1 LGIETTVGDVAVLT
15 HRSGRRRVAT
25 SRRDQRIDHWEGS
38 IALYTQA
45 EVEIFQGNREAIAMY
60 VWPNANAR
68 HIVILAHGYGEHLG
82 RYQHVADFL
91 IGRGAV
97 VAGPDHVGHGR
108 SGGERVV
115 VTDYELVV
123 DDLHS
128 VATRAKKR
136 HPGLALI
143 LVGHSMG
150 GMIGA
155 RYAQLHGEELAGLVL
170 SGPVLG
176 SWTAATDLLELDE
189 IPNDPLDVSTLSR
202 DPSVGEVYG
211 DDELVWHGPFKRPT
225 LVAIDSELE
234 TISSGPKLGPLP
246 TLWLHGEEDQLVP
259 ISETRTGMEALEFTR
274 LEEVIYPGAR
284 HEVFN
289 ETNKDEVL
297 ARTADFIDRV
307 TG

>member
-1 LGIETTVGDVAVLT
+1 L
-15 HRSGRRRVAT
+15 H
-25 SRRDQRIDHWEGS
+25 
-38 IALYTQA
+38 A
-45 EVEIFQGNREAIAMY
+45 EAAVEIFQGNQGSIAMY
-60 VWPNANAR
+60 VWPNPDAR

-82 RYQHVADFL
+82 RYQYVADFL

-128 VATRAKKR
+128 VVTRAKER
-136 HPGLALI
+136 HPGLALV

-176 SWTAATDLLELDE
+176 SWTPVTDLLELDE

-202 DPSVGEVYG
+202 DPGVGEVYG

-225 LVAIDSELE
+225 LAAIDSELE
-234 TISSGPKLGPLP
+234 TISHGPELGPLP

-259 ISETRTGMEALEFTR
+259 ISETRTGIEALEFTR

-297 ARTADFIDRV
+297 ARTADFVDTV
-307 TG
+307 TA

>member
-1 LGIETTVGDVAVLT
+1 M
-15 HRSGRRRVAT
+15 
-25 SRRDQRIDHWEGS
+25 
-38 IALYTQA
+38 
-45 EVEIFQGNREAIAMY
+45 EIFQGNQESIAMY
-60 VWPNANAR
+60 AWPNARAR

-82 RYQHVADFL
+82 RYGYVADFL
-91 IGRGAV
+91 LGRGAV

-128 VATRAKKR
+128 VVMRAKRR
-136 HPGLALI
+136 HPGLELVV
-143 LVGHSMG
+143 VGHSMG

-176 SWTAATDLLELDE
+176 SWMAVTDLLELDE
-189 IPNDPLDVSTLSR
+189 IPDDPLDVSTLSR
-202 DPSVGEVYG
+202 DPRVGEIYG
-211 DDELVWHGPFKRPT
+211 DDELVWHGPFKRAT
-225 LVAIDSELE
+225 LAAIASELQ
-234 TISSGPKLGPLP
+234 TITSGPELGPLP
-246 TLWLHGEEDQLVP
+246 TLWLHGEKDQLVP
-259 ISETRTGMEALEFTR
+259 ISETRRGIDALGFTR
-274 LEEVIYPGAR
+274 LEEVVYPGAR

-297 ARTADFIDRV
+297 TRTADFIDRV

>member
-1 LGIETTVGDVAVLT
+1 VHVP
-15 HRSGRRRVAT
+15 
-25 SRRDQRIDHWEGS
+25 
-38 IALYTQA
+38 A
-45 EVEIFQGNREAIAMY
+45 EVETFEGNQEPIAIY
-60 VWPNANAR
+60 VWPNPDAR

-82 RYQHVADFL
+82 RYEYAADFL

-108 SGGERVV
+108 SGGERVA

-128 VATRAKKR
+128 VVTRAKKR
-136 HPGLALI
+136 HPGLP
-143 LVGHSMG
+143 LVLGHSMG

-176 SWTAATDLLELDE
+176 SWTPVTDLLELNE
-189 IPNDPLDVSTLSR
+189 IPDDPLDVSTLSR
-202 DPSVGEVYG
+202 DPRVGEIYA

-225 LVAIDSELE
+225 LTALASELE
-234 TISSGPKLGPLP
+234 TINSGPKLGPLP
-246 TLWLHGEEDQLVP
+246 TLWVHGEEDQLVP
-259 ISETRTGMEALEFTR
+259 LSETRKGIETLEFAR

-297 ARTADFIDRV
+297 TRTADFIDEV
-307 TG
+307 TGRAAQAGHGRRRQRRD